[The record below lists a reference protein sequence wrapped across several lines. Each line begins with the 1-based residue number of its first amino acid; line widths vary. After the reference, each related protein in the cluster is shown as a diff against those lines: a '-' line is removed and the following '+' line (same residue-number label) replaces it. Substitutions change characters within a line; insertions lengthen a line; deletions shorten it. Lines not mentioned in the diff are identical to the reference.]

1 MRYLAVLVVMA
12 TLAPTGACG
21 QLERTSDTVE
31 ACTAALQAEDAI
43 ADDRPEAD
51 SVRDFYEAALGSE
64 NDELVAI
71 AERAQDASA
80 KRDAEKLE
88 VILDQAQDVC
98 EDEGA
103 I

>member
-1 MRYLAVLVVMA
+1 MRYITVLVVMA
-12 TLAPTGACG
+12 TLAPAGACD

-43 ADDRPEAD
+43 ADGRPEAD
-51 SVRDFYEAALGSE
+51 SVRDFYEAALGSK
-64 NDELVAI
+64 NDELVAL

-80 KRDAEKLE
+80 ERDADELAA
-88 VILDQAQDVC
+88 ILDQAQEVC